1 MEETGGLLL
10 SRERHRLTGK
20 GGWSVEVENQF
31 SAIIVKS
38 ESGSHH
44 QSADSRG
51 KFG

>member
-1 MEETGGLLL
+1 MEESGGLLL
-10 SRERHRLTGK
+10 SRERHRPSGK
-20 GGWSVEVENQF
+20 GGRSVGVENQF
-31 SAIIVKS
+31 SAIVVKS